1 MADLAARWVRNDRG
15 VPCTE
20 VARTLVDLGAVMSA
34 MTVERALDRALGRG
48 LVSVNAVRTVVDAVA
63 KRGRRGV
70 GVIRPMLDERDGLEP
85 PAGVLEARMATLLRG
100 ECIRTFV
107 PEYEVWHDGRFV
119 ARVDFAD
126 PAARL
131 AVEVDGYAA
140 HSALDAFR
148 RDRFRQ
154 NALVAAGWTV
164 LRFTWREVDGLS
176 PRVAIEI
183 ARTRARL
190 AA

>member
-1 MADLAARWVRNDRG
+1 ML
-15 VPCTE
+15 
-20 VARTLVDLGAVMSA
+20 
-34 MTVERALDRALGRG
+34 VERA
-48 LVSVNAVRTVVDAVA
+48 
-63 KRGRRGV
+63 
-70 GVIRPMLDERDGLEP
+70 GLEP
-85 PAGVLEARMATLLRG
+85 PAGVLEARMASLLRG
-100 ECIRTFV
+100 ECIRSFV

-126 PAARL
+126 PAVRL

-140 HSALDAFR
+140 DSSLDAFR

-164 LRFTWREVDGLS
+164 LRFTWSEVDAQS
-176 PRVAIEI
+176 PRVAAEI
-183 ARTRARL
+183 VRARSRL